1 MPQWRMAV
9 SMSTVQH
16 QHRRT
21 LPHTSI
27 FNQSLLRSCKMAH
40 LLCFFPPHRPDPL
53 MAVGLDHPEG
63 KAKLNEANS
72 PSKQAI
78 PGRVGMRNNTQ
89 ELQALDGDLNQRTC
103 KTHKSCS
110 RSKPRRVPAMA
121 RNVRGILIWGCSLCP

>member
-1 MPQWRMAV
+1 
-9 SMSTVQH
+9 
-16 QHRRT
+16 
-21 LPHTSI
+21 
-27 FNQSLLRSCKMAH
+27 
-40 LLCFFPPHRPDPL
+40 

-103 KTHKSCS
+103 KSHKN
-110 RSKPRRVPAMA
+110 RPEEPAPMMEYPVHQDAEKDRQRPQKQENRPRVTL
-121 RNVRGILIWGCSLCP
+121 G